1 MMKIQIMRSLL
12 AIVTMVTLWS
22 VPMVLQATGL
32 QSLVVTRIALD
43 KVTIAHPTPKCPP
56 AALKLGIGGHVR
68 VTADYRPLSS
78 SHMISGIRQNA
89 YVQVSHVRF
98 SWYQYF
104 LVLTESFS
112 RSLGGDQVLS

>member
-1 MMKIQIMRSLL
+1 MKIQITRGLL
-12 AIVTMVTLWS
+12 AIATMVTPWS
-22 VPMVLQATGL
+22 VPMMLQATEL

-43 KVTIAHPTPKCPP
+43 KVAIAHPTPKCPP
-56 AALKLGIGGHVR
+56 AALKSGIGGHVR
-68 VTADYRPLSS
+68 VTADYQPLSLG
-78 SHMISGIRQNA
+78 HMISGIRQNA
-89 YVQVSHVRF
+89 YVQVSQVRF

>member
-1 MMKIQIMRSLL
+1 MMKIQITRSLL
-12 AIVTMVTLWS
+12 AIATMVTPWS
-22 VPMVLQATGL
+22 VPMMLQATEL

-43 KVTIAHPTPKCPP
+43 KVAIAHPTPKCPP

-68 VTADYRPLSS
+68 VTADYQPLSLG
-78 SHMISGIRQNA
+78 HMISGIRQNA
-89 YVQVSHVRF
+89 YIQVSHVRF
-98 SWYQYF
+98 SWYQHF